1 MATNINT
8 STVGTG
14 GSTTPF
20 YNPDV
25 ITPEQYLSGPADFYT
40 QTLGT
45 GIQSTVGDE
54 DESEEDQ
61 TEDTSPN
68 IFEPIGGGNEQK
80 TALQH
85 TLGSGL
91 QPTYDVTMYG
101 VNDLNVDQMSFSPD
115 LTKSAFED
123 IVANTFTGLENTT
136 GFGKFTETPMAMG
149 PLGKPRAVGLP
160 NAVSAGLALTPA
172 APFAP
177 MAAFFG
183 AMNMAQQARN
193 AAAIKAS
200 GGIAGS
206 FMEVNGT
213 MVSRAPGSLVYGGN
227 MHGLNSTQMAG
238 LEAAKRGFVP
248 GTLEAEVFNKKTGA
262 WEQTKGTKS
271 MLGADDMM
279 AVGGTYDPNTGSFV
293 DNLGQSSA
301 GGTKKAAQTLANTFN
316 NMLGSTM
323 SWEDTNTIRSNLE
336 KDIFGNIKTGTKTFQ
351 EAYTDAAIQSAMDST
366 GLSRSQLESVVDGGD
381 FVVSGTGRGVNSKG
395 YSTFSD
401 FRGSSEEEDDAPD
414 TGSTPSTPSAPTV
427 ESRYSDVGDDSGGGG
442 DDGGGQDGGG
452 GHTDSGG
459 DSVSESGMESG
470 GGWGGDALGGT
481 ITHGRPQNRTNF
493 APGGEAGFAQRPEFV
508 GGNQTQPDGVSV
520 ADDQPRDVQ
529 EGTFVINAAAAD
541 FAGRGDIEK
550 MLRDAYKK
558 VGDTGQSGVTQEVAI
573 NVSKGEVMIPPHI
586 AKEIGYDKLNKINNR
601 GKKEIARRQK
611 TAQAASG
618 GFISK

>member
-25 ITPEQYLSGPADFYT
+25 ITPEQYLVGPVDFYG

-45 GIQSTVGDE
+45 GIQSTVGKE
-54 DESEEDQ
+54 EEQEEDN

-68 IFEPIGGGNEQK
+68 IFEPIGGGDEQK

-123 IVANTFTGLENTT
+123 IVANTFTGLKNTT

-160 NAVSAGLALTPA
+160 GAVSAGLALTPA

-200 GGIAGS
+200 GGIAGA

-213 MVSRAPGSLVYGGN
+213 MVSRAPGSLVYGGT
-227 MHGLNSTQMAG
+227 MHGLDSKQMSA

-248 GTLEAEVFNKKTGA
+248 GTLKAEVFNKNLGPNGA
-262 WEQTKGTKS
+262 WEQTTGVKS
-271 MLGADDMM
+271 MLSSDDMM
-279 AVGGTYDPNTGSFV
+279 SVGGTYDPNTGSFV
-293 DNLGQSSA
+293 DNLGNSSA
-301 GGTKKAAQTLANTFN
+301 MGTKKSAQTLANTFN

-323 SWEDTNTIRSNLE
+323 SWEDTNAIRSNLE

-366 GLSRSQLESVVDGGD
+366 GLSRSQLESVVSGGD

-414 TGSTPSTPSAPTV
+414 TGPSPSGDTGTPSAPA
-427 ESRYSDVGDDSGGGG
+427 EDPFVGDEYGDNNNNDGPSDSSGDSASDNAADDEAGDTGIGGGG
-442 DDGGGQDGGG
+442 FDSNEEGDFKRGG
-452 GHTDSGG
+452 
-459 DSVSESGMESG
+459 
-470 GGWGGDALGGT
+470 
-481 ITHGRPQNRTNF
+481 R
-493 APGGEAGFAQRPEFV
+493 V
-508 GGNQTQPDGVSV
+508 G
-520 ADDQPRDVQ
+520 
-529 EGTFVINAAAAD
+529 
-541 FAGRGDIEK
+541 
-550 MLRDAYKK
+550 
-558 VGDTGQSGVTQEVAI
+558 
-573 NVSKGEVMIPPHI
+573 
-586 AKEIGYDKLNKINNR
+586 
-601 GKKEIARRQK
+601 
-611 TAQAASG
+611 
-618 GFISK
+618 